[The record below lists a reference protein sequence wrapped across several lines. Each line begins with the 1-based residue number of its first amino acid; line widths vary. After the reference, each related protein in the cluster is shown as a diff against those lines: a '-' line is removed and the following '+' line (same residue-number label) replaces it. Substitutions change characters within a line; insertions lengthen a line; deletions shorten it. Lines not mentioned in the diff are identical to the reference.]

1 MMASDASATAAL
13 LPPHGRDA
21 TSLELT
27 VCALEG
33 AFRLQFDTGTGRV
46 QYPPREIAAF
56 SLSEDLE
63 WRDVEPRGTVLAATV
78 LRASGSAYTR
88 ELLPWPI
95 VLMEVAGARIIAHA
109 LEAEGAFEPGD
120 RVRLEL
126 RLDRAGRGVY
136 CAFAA
141 EPGAD
146 ADAAVDT
153 DTERRRAEFLAT
165 ARGSRLRIV
174 GEAQAERLV
183 AAATAGGAEE
193 IFVDPLLFERLAPGL
208 RERCIPDTGAG
219 AGTETS
225 AETST
230 ETSTDERDYAS
241 EARPEPWPVRADF

>member
-1 MMASDASATAAL
+1 MMASDASAAATATGAL

-33 AFRLQFDTGTGRV
+33 AFRLQFDASTGRV
-46 QYPPREIAAF
+46 QYPPREIAAS
-56 SLSEDLE
+56 SLSERLE
-63 WRDVEPRGTVLAATV
+63 WREVEPRGTVLAATV

-95 VLMEVAGARIIAHA
+95 VLAEVAGARIIAHA
-109 LEAEGAFEPGD
+109 LEAAGALGPGD
-120 RVRLEL
+120 AVRLEL

-136 CAFAA
+136 CAFAG

-165 ARGSRLRIV
+165 ARGARLRIV

-193 IFVDPLLFERLAPGL
+193 ILVDPLLFERLAPGL
-208 RERCIPDTGAG
+208 REPCVPDTGEG
-219 AGTETS
+219 
-225 AETST
+225 
-230 ETSTDERDYAS
+230 ERDYAS
-241 EARPEPWPVRADF
+241 DEQPEPWPVRADF

>member
-13 LPPHGRDA
+13 LPPYGRDA

-33 AFRLQFDTGTGRV
+33 AFRLQFDAGTGRV

-56 SLSEDLE
+56 SLSEELE
-63 WRDVEPRGTVLAATV
+63 WREVEPRGTVLAATV

-95 VLMEVAGARIIAHA
+95 VLVEVAGARIIAHA

-120 RVRLEL
+120 AVRLEL

-136 CAFAA
+136 CAFAG

-146 ADAAVDT
+146 ADAAVDA

-165 ARGSRLRIV
+165 ARGARLRIV
-174 GEAQAERLV
+174 GEDRAERLV

-193 IFVDPLLFERLAPGL
+193 ILVDPLLFERLAPGL
-208 RERCIPDTGAG
+208 REQCVPDTG
-219 AGTETS
+219 E
-225 AETST
+225 
-230 ETSTDERDYAS
+230 DERDYAS